1 MTSNTNILVL
11 IETGKHHHEI
21 EASPLTALPSIEATS
36 IRRPWAGGVGGR
48 GIGARIYAELRAE
61 LVSLQRLPGEPISEA
76 ELARSYGF
84 SRTPVRE
91 AVRKLADEG
100 LIEIFPQSGTF
111 AARIPL
117 AALPET
123 IVIRKALEETSAR
136 FAAERG
142 RRSQIIALL
151 AHLERQR
158 EASRA
163 GDRDAFHQADEA
175 FHGAIAEAAGY
186 RGIWALVEQVKVHV
200 DRYRRLTLPQEGRMA
215 RAIREHAAIAAAIES
230 GDGMRAALAM
240 GVHLDGLL
248 ADLPDIRRLNP
259 DYFADDA
266 RTRKPPVGGRKTRP
280 RHKKAAREESH
291 AETEERRC

>member
-1 MTSNTNILVL
+1 L
-11 IETGKHHHEI
+11 IGIGKHRDEI
-21 EASPLTALPSIEATS
+21 EASPLTALPSIQATS
-36 IRRPWAGGVGGR
+36 IRKPWAGGVRAR
-48 GIGARIYAELRAE
+48 GIGARIYADLRAE
-61 LVSLQRLPGEPISEA
+61 LVSLERLPGEPISEA
-76 ELARSYGF
+76 ELAKSYGF

-136 FAAERG
+136 LAAERG
-142 RRSQIIALL
+142 QRSQIIALL
-151 AHLERQR
+151 AQLERQR

-163 GDRDAFHQADEA
+163 GDRNAFHHADEA

-186 RGIWALVEQVKVHV
+186 RGIWTLVEQVKVHV
-200 DRYRRLTLPQEGRMA
+200 DRYRRLTLPQEGRMT

-230 GDGMRAALAM
+230 RDGARAAQAM
-240 GVHLDGLL
+240 GLHLDGLL
-248 ADLPDIRRLNP
+248 ADIPSIRRLNP
-259 DYFADDA
+259 DYFAANA
-266 RTRKPPVGGRKTRP
+266 RAREPPVNGRKARP
-280 RHKKAAREESH
+280 RRKKAAREESH
-291 AETEERRC
+291 VESEERRC

>member
-1 MTSNTNILVL
+1 MPNCAPNWSLSNACRANRF
-11 IETGKHHHEI
+11 
-21 EASPLTALPSIEATS
+21 P
-36 IRRPWAGGVGGR
+36 RR
-48 GIGARIYAELRAE
+48 
-61 LVSLQRLPGEPISEA
+61 Q
-76 ELARSYGF
+76 LARSYGF

-151 AHLERQR
+151 AHFERQR

-215 RAIREHAAIAAAIES
+215 RAIREHAAIAAAIEVGRRRARRS
-230 GDGMRAALAM
+230 GDGRSS
-240 GVHLDGLL
+240 
-248 ADLPDIRRLNP
+248 RRTSRRPSGHSPSQSRL
-259 DYFADDA
+259 FC
-266 RTRKPPVGGRKTRP
+266 RP
-280 RHKKAAREESH
+280 RADAQTAGQRPKNTASP
-291 AETEERRC
+291 